1 MYSYGWRDYM
11 PDLGRWNGIDQLA
24 ESYHSISP
32 YTYVANNPVSNTDPD
47 GRWIYEDGSI
57 GQAPS
62 TWSMLGPKYK
72 PYLSYSTSDGM
83 GYNSSAG
90 VSGAYS
96 FTGNDAAAMFNY
108 FANGGSISGITFKNG
123 WAMWGTL
130 EGNPFLEG
138 YDGDMYVSNTG
149 SVVLHRA
156 WFGNIT
162 DLGSFWKPTSTTT
175 FAGVTSLIMENPF
188 IKAENTMYHT
198 KGNAGIS
205 NIDYRRVRNINTG
218 KQNNLV
224 SMQLNLSYL
233 NLYNELT
240 TASDTNE

>member
-1 MYSYGWRDYM
+1 M

-24 ESYHSISP
+24 ESYHSTST
-32 YTYVANNPVSNTDPD
+32 YAYVANNPVMQFDVD
-47 GRWIYEDGSI
+47 GRWFNEDGSI
-57 GQAPS
+57 RPS
-62 TWSMLGPKYK
+62 TTFDYVPGSYK
-72 PYLSYSTSDGM
+72 PTYSFSTSGGFQD
-83 GYNSSAG
+83 NSG
-90 VSGAYS
+90 GGGGAYS
-96 FTGNDAAAMFNY
+96 FTGNDAASMFNY
-108 FANGGSISGITFKNG
+108 FANGGNMSGITFKNG

-188 IKAENTMYHT
+188 IKAENTCITLKEIQEYQ
-198 KGNAGIS
+198 I
-205 NIDYRRVRNINTG
+205 
-218 KQNNLV
+218 
-224 SMQLNLSYL
+224 
-233 NLYNELT
+233 
-240 TASDTNE
+240 

>member
-1 MYSYGWRDYM
+1 
-11 PDLGRWNGIDQLA
+11 
-24 ESYHSISP
+24 
-32 YTYVANNPVSNTDPD
+32 
-47 GRWIYEDGSI
+47 
-57 GQAPS
+57 
-62 TWSMLGPKYK
+62 
-72 PYLSYSTSDGM
+72 M
-83 GYNSSAG
+83 GYNSGAG

-96 FTGNDAAAMFNY
+96 FTGNDAATMFNY
-108 FANGGSISGITFKNG
+108 FANGGNISGITFKNG

-162 DLGSFWKPTSTTT
+162 DWGSFWKPTSTTT

-218 KQNNLV
+218 KQNNSV